1 MAEGDGDVL
10 RRVHLFYARNRM
22 RFTRF
27 GPRLEIETEQRI
39 APFVSPVIQSAAL
52 ATDGTER
59 QAGLLCLEV
68 LRATAPDLLA
78 VPFAAHPW
86 NDLARSHLPPPP
98 PPPIPHNELL
108 ATPSAPAGA
117 PDAQKPSS
125 LMGGLFAPASD
136 ERMALVRSALADQTN
151 PIWQV
156 LDREAGGKAASRW
169 DDLHLVERRELMGAV
184 SAALW
189 AGS

>member
-1 MAEGDGDVL
+1 
-10 RRVHLFYARNRM
+10 
-22 RFTRF
+22 
-27 GPRLEIETEQRI
+27 
-39 APFVSPVIQSAAL
+39 
-52 ATDGTER
+52 
-59 QAGLLCLEV
+59 
-68 LRATAPDLLA
+68 
-78 VPFAAHPW
+78 
-86 NDLARSHLPPPP
+86 
-98 PPPIPHNELL
+98 
-108 ATPSAPAGA
+108 
-117 PDAQKPSS
+117 
-125 LMGGLFAPASD
+125 MGGLFAPASD